1 MRCSPSV
8 RNALQPKHDAATAST
23 TASFT
28 TPFIGSIR
36 YLCEERADAGAGDRP
51 VQTEIRSLQRWCKS
65 RTASDAIR
73 TTGRAAASLH
83 AGFRPCKD
91 SIFCLHLH
99 GHCLLTAHASQ
110 TAEIHPLA
118 DARPHLGDEGPVG
131 RLPHLRRR
139 PHARHH
145 RMDSLDAGQVRCQG
159 DLLRAGQ
166 ERGDVS
172 RSLPP
177 HRRGRPPHRQP
188 HLLPPEGMGHE
199 PRTLYRRRRLRQR
212 PAPHRTVPPTL
223 RPHHAGAGASAGQTL
238 QAGDVGRPLARLQ
251 PCAVAPHLPAQRHAL
266 PRRRVDRR
274 LPRFRKVV
282 PQHELRP
289 CRARFKPSATWDS
302 NARRSTCKLHAPSG
316 CGRTPG
322 SARAEVPA
330 LRKFSPDPEDYGGV
344 LAKRERPP
352 YGLSPQRVIR
362 PNSRSVCPCRSPS
375 RCAPH
380 RL

>member
-36 YLCEERADAGAGDRP
+36 FCARNVRTPVPETAPSRRKFVRCKDGASPARRR
-51 VQTEIRSLQRWCKS
+51 IRSARP
-65 RTASDAIR
+65 
-73 TTGRAAASLH
+73 AAPPPLH

-172 RSLPP
+172 RPLPP
-177 HRRGRPPHRQP
+177 HRRRRPPHRQS

-199 PRTLYRRRRLRQR
+199 PRTLYRRRRFRQR
-212 PAPHRTVPPTL
+212 PAPHRTVPPPT
-223 RPHHAGAGASAGQTL
+223 PAS
-238 QAGDVGRPLARLQ
+238 RR
-251 PCAVAPHLPAQRHAL
+251 
-266 PRRRVDRR
+266 RRRVRW
-274 LPRFRKVV
+274 PN
-282 PQHELRP
+282 
-289 CRARFKPSATWDS
+289 ATSW
-302 NARRSTCKLHAPSG
+302 
-316 CGRTPG
+316 
-322 SARAEVPA
+322 
-330 LRKFSPDPEDYGGV
+330 
-344 LAKRERPP
+344 
-352 YGLSPQRVIR
+352 
-362 PNSRSVCPCRSPS
+362 
-375 RCAPH
+375 
-380 RL
+380 